1 MNVKEQL
8 LDIYVLGMKQKES
21 KLPVLEKYVI
31 NGKKK
36 KKKSMSKDLYPAYVK
51 RFYKPL
57 RKMTKAAWG
66 KEERNIKSQKKKRE
80 I

>member
-36 KKKSMSKDLYPAYVK
+36 VCQRIYILH
-51 RFYKPL
+51 
-57 RKMTKAAWG
+57 
-66 KEERNIKSQKKKRE
+66 I
-80 I
+80 